1 MRTAVL
7 AVLATALLAA
17 RDARA
22 QPVSSLSGPGPDTYI
37 ELHLG
42 TYLPQHRDLDV
53 VDPGVA
59 VGGTFGARFSPYVS
73 VEGGAGWVRA
83 SGREGSTKI
92 TVSDVPVT
100 ASLRLRAPYRFAE
113 ISAMGGAALHIAS
126 FSSEVDLVGLP
137 ASTVSDTAVALG
149 YHVGL
154 GVAFQLSPTMLFGV
168 DVRRTFVE
176 PQFSG
181 TGVRLDG
188 LRAAVTLTYH
198 L

>member
-7 AVLATALLAA
+7 AVLATALLAP
-17 RDARA
+17 RYARA

-42 TYLPQHRDLDV
+42 TYLPQHRDLDI

-73 VEGGAGWVRA
+73 VEGGVGWVRA
-83 SGREGSTKI
+83 SGSEGSTKI
-92 TVSDVPVT
+92 TVSDVPLT

-113 ISAMGGAALHIAS
+113 ISATGGAGLHIAS
-126 FSSEVDLVGLP
+126 FSSEMDLVGLP

-176 PQFSG
+176 PKFSG